1 MCVFFVVVVFCFLF
15 AFFFVVFFRFNRK
28 NGASNV
34 VATAQMKFASEA
46 RSSQYIVPLAIQSRL
61 VCHYLDTLWTLRV
74 GS

>member
-1 MCVFFVVVVFCFLF
+1 M
-15 AFFFVVFFRFNRK
+15 
-28 NGASNV
+28 

-46 RSSQYIVPLAIQSRL
+46 GPSQYIGPFGNRSRL